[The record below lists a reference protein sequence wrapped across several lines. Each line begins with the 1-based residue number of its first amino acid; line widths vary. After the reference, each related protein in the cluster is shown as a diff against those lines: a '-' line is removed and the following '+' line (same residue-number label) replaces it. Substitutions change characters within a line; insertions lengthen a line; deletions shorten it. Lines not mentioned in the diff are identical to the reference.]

1 MGSNRSKKADASM
14 PILYHKILQGGE
26 ALPIG
31 SAKKYIAPFLVRFI
45 FIAYIIYFDKIRRKR
60 NM

>member
-31 SAKKYIAPFLVRFI
+31 SAIRLCRWQSRDLF
-45 FIAYIIYFDKIRRKR
+45 FIAYVMCFVKICIKR

>member
-31 SAKKYIAPFLVRFI
+31 SAIRLCRWQSRDLF
-45 FIAYIIYFDKIRRKR
+45 FIAYVMRFVKFV
-60 NM
+60 